1 MAVILNGRETAG
13 RVMEELE
20 AQAGELKEKGVTPTL
35 AMVLVGDDRFSR
47 RYVRMKV
54 RRAEKVGVAAQIHH
68 LTETTQE
75 GLLNLIERLNGDPS
89 VHGVM
94 VQLPLPEGFDELS
107 AVEAIAPEKDVDGL
121 NPVTLGKL
129 LMGEECFLP
138 AGVDAILELL
148 RRYDIDP
155 EGKHWVIAGLSNIV
169 GKPLAAVLT
178 NMQVAVTCLQAD
190 NPYLARHTREADV
203 LVVDVA
209 RKWAVTADMV
219 KEGAVV
225 VDNGNNYE
233 GKKVYG
239 DVDFEAVKEK
249 ASAITPV
256 PGGVGPLLIA
266 LLIRNTLKAAA
277 GSSV

>member
-1 MAVILNGRETAG
+1 MAVILDGRETAD

-20 AQAGELKEKGVTPTL
+20 TEAQALKGRGVTPAVAL
-35 AMVLVGDDRFSR
+35 VLVGDDESSA
-47 RYVRMKV
+47 RYVRMKA
-54 RRAEKVGVAAQIHH
+54 RRAEKAGVTAQLHH
-68 LTETTQE
+68 LTEATQE
-75 GLLNLIERLNGDPS
+75 ELLSLIQRLSQDPS

-107 AVEAIAPEKDVDGL
+107 VVEAIPPEKDVDGL
-121 NPVTLGKL
+121 SPATLGKL

-138 AGVDAILELL
+138 AGVEAIIELL

-155 EGKHWVIAGLSNIV
+155 EGKHWVIAGLSNII

-178 NMQVAVTCLQAD
+178 NMRVAVTCLQAD
-190 NPYLARHTREADV
+190 NPYLARHAREADV

-225 VDNGNNYE
+225 MDNGNNYE
-233 GKKVYG
+233 GNKVFG
-239 DVDFEAVKEK
+239 DVEFEAVKEK

-256 PGGVGPLLIA
+256 PGGIGPLLIA
-266 LLIRNTLKAAA
+266 MLIRNTLRAAA
-277 GSSV
+277 KSSA